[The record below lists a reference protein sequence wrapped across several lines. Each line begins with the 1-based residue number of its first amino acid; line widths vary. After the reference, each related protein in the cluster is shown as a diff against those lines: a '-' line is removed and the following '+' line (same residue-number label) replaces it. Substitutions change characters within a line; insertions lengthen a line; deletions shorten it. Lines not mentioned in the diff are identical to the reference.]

1 MMKNTG
7 RLALNYVILLL
18 LKSLQQRSR
27 SNFAK
32 VYMYLGLQVY
42 ITDLANVAV
51 WWLRDR
57 EKGNTL
63 VLASQLVCRM
73 NSRITIWTQGRF
85 ICTTHHWRKLALT
98 RITLYPHLCYIS
110 PLGFRSFT
118 FSVPSSPQ
126 HRPPRGQQNTP
137 PKPTRKH
144 TTVSKTKPKQN
155 KTKPKKKF

>member
-7 RLALNYVILLL
+7 RLALNYVTLLL
-18 LKSLQQRSR
+18 LKSLQQRLR

-63 VLASQLVCRM
+63 VLASQFVCRM
-73 NSRITIWTQGRF
+73 NSCITIWTQGRF

-98 RITLYPHLCYIS
+98 RITLYPHLCYFSFAVYILNIFCAFFS
-110 PLGFRSFT
+110 PT
-118 FSVPSSPQ
+118 PA
-126 HRPPRGQQNTP
+126 PPRGNKTLLL
-137 PKPTRKH
+137 KPTRKH
-144 TTVSKTKPKQN
+144 TAVSKNQAKAKQN
-155 KTKPKKKF
+155 KAK

>member
-110 PLGFRSFT
+110 PLELD
-118 FSVPSSPQ
+118 PSHFLCLLLPNTAPPGGNKTLLLSQPANT
-126 HRPPRGQQNTP
+126 RPSQ
-137 PKPTRKH
+137 KPN
-144 TTVSKTKPKQN
+144 QN
-155 KTKPKKKF
+155 KTKQSQKNF